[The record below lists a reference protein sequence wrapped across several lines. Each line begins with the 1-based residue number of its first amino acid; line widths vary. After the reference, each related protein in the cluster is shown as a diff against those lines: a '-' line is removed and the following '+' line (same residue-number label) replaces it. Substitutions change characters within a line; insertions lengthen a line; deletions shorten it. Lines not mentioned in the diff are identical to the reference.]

1 MIEQNVPRIELNTQS
16 QRIQTTK
23 EGISLNKRFLI
34 ALISI
39 LLIGSIIINTY
50 FATQWIL
57 NADEPL
63 QKKVINLQNQ
73 LSTLEEQIT
82 LLQNNF
88 NQLKNPNIITS
99 LGVSDVR
106 EEPYR
111 LYIAG
116 RVGNYGFNTAYNV
129 SLNVTLFRN
138 NLIVK
143 KTIIDIGSIDGGSSV
158 YLIENIRYTGS
169 NLSNWTITPQYNQ

>member
-1 MIEQNVPRIELNTQS
+1 M
-16 QRIQTTK
+16 
-23 EGISLNKRFLI
+23 NKRFLI

-39 LLIGSIIINTY
+39 LLIGSIIINTH
-50 FATQWIL
+50 FTTQWIL
-57 NADEPL
+57 NAEEPL
-63 QKKVINLQNQ
+63 QIKVINLQNQ
-73 LSTLEEQIT
+73 LATLGEEIT
-82 LLQNNF
+82 VLQNNF

-129 SLNVTLFRN
+129 SLHVTLFRN

-158 YLIENIRYTGS
+158 YLTENIRYTGS